1 MPMLANPIVNKI
13 NNAHIFYGEDGKVHV
28 SKPSDKHPS
37 CENKAKAC
45 GLIEKPSTK
54 AKEKVRIGKN
64 FKEKIAQITCAS
76 CKDIAI
82 YAVICERERQW
93 LNR

>member
-13 NNAHIFYGEDGKVHV
+13 NNAHIFYGDDGKVHV

-37 CENKAKAC
+37 CENKALAC
-45 GLIEKPSTK
+45 GLIKKLSTK
-54 AKEKVRIGKN
+54 AKGKVRIGKD
-64 FKEKIAQITCAS
+64 FKEKIDLITCAS

-82 YAVICERERQW
+82 YAVRMERK
-93 LNR
+93 